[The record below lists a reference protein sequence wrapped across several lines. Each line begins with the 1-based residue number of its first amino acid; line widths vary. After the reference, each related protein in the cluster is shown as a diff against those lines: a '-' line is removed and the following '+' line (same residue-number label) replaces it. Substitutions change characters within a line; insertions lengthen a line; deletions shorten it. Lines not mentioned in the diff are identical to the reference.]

1 MHQVNLPQEQRET
14 VCSLEVD
21 CDQVSPVGPCE
32 VEWVYDVNGYTW
44 SLGGMETPGFLIVT
58 RIPDVNV
65 RVCVVKCM
73 SGASVLKRASGVSNM
88 ACVSACMELV
98 LGPIQMGDLNG
109 ELNRP
114 QRVNLATA
122 PGSRDGAYEAHG
134 AFRVRPACVH
144 LRDRNPARE
153 RSTSDTSRPRGRREC
168 RWRVLYEFGTDGST
182 CGRVCEAPCAA
193 RRVFCSQND
202 RSGFPGRCARAGFHG
217 KPRRFGARVTSLG
230 ISQRELRASG
240 ACWLAWR
247 TPRRRALVAMHRAT
261 TRPQVSA
268 NGTGRACCKLPPWR
282 CKVRGALP
290 RVHDSPARIW

>member
-1 MHQVNLPQEQRET
+1 MGEET
-14 VCSLEVD
+14 LGPLE
-21 CDQVSPVGPCE
+21 
-32 VEWVYDVNGYTW
+32 
-44 SLGGMETPGFLIVT
+44 LT
-58 RIPDVNV
+58 RIPDVIV
-65 RVCVVKCM
+65 PEC
-73 SGASVLKRASGVSNM
+73 VLKCVPEGKYRANDM
-88 ACVSACMELV
+88 ECVEM
-98 LGPIQMGDLNG
+98 GHGRIQTGDRKSKPG
-109 ELNRP
+109 RP
-114 QRVNLATA
+114 QMVNLATV
-122 PGSRDGAYEAHG
+122 PGSRDSAYEVHG
-134 AFRVRPACVH
+134 TFCARPACAC
-144 LRDRNPARE
+144 LRDRHPVRE
-153 RSTSDTSRPRGRREC
+153 RSTLDTSRPRGRREC

-261 TRPQVSA
+261 TRPQVFA
-268 NGTGRACCKLPPWR
+268 NGKGRVCCKLPPWR